1 MILSHL
7 TVTSV
12 FRPQYNFHTPSRVFH
27 GSQTECAKR
36 RSTSFWFLEYFRG
49 SHKYV
54 LRWLWCRFVPKGC
67 CSTFIHKLKL
77 LHHIFLILAI
87 KTWPKDKFYKHRALS
102 NIVVMSSSRVQ
113 CIPVFFRGWEGLF
126 KVQTTHMKGVPA
138 LPQVRKIR
146 ALCHES
152 EGENLR
158 KLLNQIRTVYTDL
171 WGCNQW

>member
-12 FRPQYNFHTPSRVFH
+12 FRPQYNFSIPSRVFH
-27 GSQTECAKR
+27 GSETECAKR
-36 RSTSFWFLEYFRG
+36 RSTSFWFPEYFRG

-54 LRWLWCRFVPKGC
+54 LRWLLCRFIPKRC
-67 CSTFIHKLKL
+67 CGTFINKLKL
-77 LHHIFLILAI
+77 LDHILLIFAR

-146 ALCHES
+146 ALYHES
-152 EGENLR
+152 EWENLR
-158 KLLNQIRTVYTDL
+158 KLLNQIRTFYIVL
-171 WGCNQW
+171 RGCNQ